1 MIKTYY
7 KIHSFAGSHFP
18 HIYNVAFTYRRA
30 VKYIVSGGTAALVN
44 ITLLY
49 FFTDTLGIWYLIS
62 AVLSFIVA
70 FVVSFCFQKFWTFG
84 DHSIDLM
91 HSQAAVY
98 LIVALVNLG
107 INTALIYGFV
117 EFVGIHYLIAQIM
130 AGLIIACESFF
141 VYKRFIFHSRAL
153 EHLK

>member
-7 KIHSFAGSHFP
+7 KIHRFAGSHFP
-18 HIYNVAFTYRRA
+18 RIYNITFTHRRA
-30 VKYIVSGGTAALVN
+30 VKYIVSGGTAASVN
-44 ITLLY
+44 FALLY

-62 AVLSFIVA
+62 AVLSFVVA

-84 DHSIDLM
+84 DRSTEGM

-107 INTALIYGFV
+107 INTALIYIFV
-117 EFVGIHYLIAQIM
+117 EFVGIHYLVAQIM
-130 AGLIIACESFF
+130 AGVIIACESFF
-141 VYKRFIFHSRAL
+141 VYRKFVFHRQTL
-153 EHLK
+153 RK